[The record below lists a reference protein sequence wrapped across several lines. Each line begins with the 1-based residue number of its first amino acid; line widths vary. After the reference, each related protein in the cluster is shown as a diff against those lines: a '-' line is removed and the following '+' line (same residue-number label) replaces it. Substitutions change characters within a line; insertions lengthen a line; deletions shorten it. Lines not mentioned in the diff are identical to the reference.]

1 MRRLSSIAIVSGTVT
16 DGESSIPSLEGDAA
30 AAVSHRGSH
39 LQIIAAAGS
48 GKTEVVSQRIADL
61 IASKVP
67 PRGIVAF
74 TFTEKAAAELKDR
87 VRLRVTGRLGASA
100 GDSLGQLQVSTIH
113 AYCFRLLQ
121 TYVPRFEAYSLI
133 DENQLVALM
142 TREGSRLG
150 LKEFGGG
157 KLFAGITTF
166 LRSVDV
172 LENELISTDALPA
185 GEFRDAVIAYYE
197 ALDRYRVLT
206 FGQQIVQAVRALE
219 DPGIHSAVTRD
230 VKHLIVDEYQDVNP
244 AQERL
249 ISLLAKPVGRAEL
262 VVVGDDDQ
270 AIYQWRGSAVANIV
284 TFAERYPDVTQFRLL
299 TNRRSRPDIVSL
311 ANGFAA
317 TIEGRLDKQ
326 MLTHRPA
333 RGHGVRVLPAAETEA
348 DEAAEIAA
356 QIQTLVSEGVPY
368 RAIAVLVR
376 GRNAYPRLIEAFDA
390 AGIPVQPGGRTGLFE
405 QPIADALGAVYA
417 WLVDFDWKF
426 AGDDRREKVDLDRLI
441 LLLTKTFSLSRRS
454 LALVR
459 AHLTA
464 WQERA
469 AATSSPVDLV
479 GDLYLLL
486 GLLGVR
492 EWDLEDAL
500 ERNRLGT
507 VARFARVLADYEAV
521 HRRSRRDSTTPG
533 EQIGASWTP
542 WYFKNLAI
550 LLVNYAAGSYDD
562 FDGEEDLTGDAV
574 ALGTV
579 HGAKGLEWPVVFLPS
594 LTKRRFPSTRAG
606 KAQAWL
612 VPQDLF
618 DASRYEGSDA
628 DERRLF
634 YVAATRARDYLVLSR
649 HKRITKQSSLASP
662 YFELAREIAG
672 DGGVAGSFDVTAIDA
687 GDLQMSYSDLAAYA
701 ACGRSYLLRSR
712 LGFLPPVHDEL
723 GYGNAVHHV
732 MRVLAERTRELGE
745 LPSTSEIDALMDDDF
760 FLPFANKPAHRQ
772 MKERARAL
780 VQTYLDDYPDEFL
793 RTWATE
799 RPFEL
804 YLDGVV
810 VAGRADV
817 VYDDHDGMP
826 ENLAIVDYKTATGPE
841 IEPLQLQ
848 VYADAGRREGLTVA
862 AAFVHDL
869 GKATRHSVDVSASA
883 VSAAEADVRAA
894 AQGLRDMSFV
904 ANPSKQKCAHC
915 DVRLLCRD
923 AV

>member
-1 MRRLSSIAIVSGTVT
+1 MA
-16 DGESSIPSLEGDAA
+16 DGESVIPTLEGDAA
-30 AAVSHRGSH
+30 AAVAHRGGH

-48 GKTEVVSQRIADL
+48 GKTEVVSQRVADL
-61 IASKVP
+61 IATGVE

-74 TFTEKAAAELKDR
+74 TFTEKAAAELKER
-87 VRLRVTGRLGASA
+87 IRLRVTARLGASA

-113 AYCFRLLQ
+113 AFCFRLLQ
-121 TYVPRFEAYSLI
+121 AYVPRFEAYSLI

-142 TREGSRLG
+142 TREGTRLG
-150 LKEFGGG
+150 LKKFGGG

-172 LENELISTDALPA
+172 LENELISVDSLPA
-185 GEFRDAVIAYYE
+185 SEFREAVTAYYE
-197 ALDRYRVLT
+197 TLDRYRVLT
-206 FGQQIVQAVRALE
+206 FGQQIVQAVAALE
-219 DPGIHSAVTRD
+219 DPGIHASVTREL
-230 VKHLIVDEYQDVNP
+230 KHLIVDEYQDVNP
-244 AQERL
+244 AQEKL
-249 ISLLAKPVGRAEL
+249 ISRLAKPVGGAEL

-284 TFAERYPDVTQFRLL
+284 SFTERYPDVTQFRLL
-299 TNRRSRPDIVSL
+299 TNRRSRPDIVEL
-311 ANGFAA
+311 ANAFAG
-317 TIEGRLDKQ
+317 TIDGRLDKQ
-326 MLTHRPA
+326 MLPYRA
-333 RGHGVRVLPAAETEA
+333 AQGHGVRILPASETEA
-348 DEAAEIAA
+348 DEAAEIAT
-356 QIQTLVSEGVPY
+356 QIQELANAGVPY
-368 RAIAVLVR
+368 RSIAVLVR

-405 QPIADALGAVYA
+405 QPIADVLGAVYA

-426 AGDDRREKVDLDRLI
+426 AGDDRREKVELDRLL
-441 LLLTKTFSLSRRS
+441 LLLTRAFTLSRRS
-454 LALVR
+454 LNLVR
-459 AHLTA
+459 GHLLA
-464 WQERA
+464 WRKRA
-469 AATSSPVDLV
+469 SATTSPVDLI
-479 GDLYLLL
+479 GDLYILL

-492 EWDLEDAL
+492 EWELDDAL
-500 ERNRLGT
+500 MRNRLGT
-507 VARFARVLADYEAV
+507 IARFGRVLADYEAV
-521 HRRSRRDSTTPG
+521 HRRSRRDPAQPG
-533 EQIGASWTP
+533 EQIGASWSP
-542 WYFKNLAI
+542 WYYKNLAI

-562 FDGEEDLTGDAV
+562 FDGEEDLAGDAV
-574 ALGTV
+574 SLGTV

-634 YVAATRARDYLVLSR
+634 YVAATRARDWLVLSR
-649 HKRITKQSSLASP
+649 HKRITKQSSMASP
-662 YFELAREIAG
+662 YFNLAQEIAG
-672 DGGVAGSFDVTAIDA
+672 DGGNADSFDVTAIEN
-687 GDLQMSYSDLAAYA
+687 GDLQVTYSDLAAYA

-712 LGFLPPVHDEL
+712 LGFLPPVRDEL

-732 MRVLAERTRELGE
+732 MRVLAERTREQGA
-745 LPSTSEIDALMDDDF
+745 LPSASDVDDLIDDDF
-760 FLPFANKPAHRQ
+760 FLPFANRPAHRQ
-772 MKERARAL
+772 MKQRARAL
-780 VQTYLDDYPDEFL
+780 VQTYLDEYPDEFL

-810 VAGRADV
+810 VSGRADV
-817 VYDDHDGMP
+817 VYDDHDGVP
-826 ENLAIVDYKTATGPE
+826 ENLAIVDYKTATGPD

-869 GKATRHSVDVSASA
+869 GTATRHQVDVSAPA
-883 VSAAEADVRAA
+883 VSAAESDVRSAA
-894 AQGLRDMSFV
+894 EGLRELSFI
-904 ANPSKQKCAHC
+904 AKPSKQKCTHC